1 MWFLLQAGPVFL
13 GMLIANG
20 DERYCEKFM
29 YVIFSIIDLLL
40 RILSYLVS
48 ISSICLCSSKMF
60 FFFLLG
66 LIVNLYYTF
75 TWGSVSFLIVNQV
88 ILANALVKK
97 LLLLEGKTLI
107 K

>member
-48 ISSICLCSSKMF
+48 ISSICLCPSKMF
-60 FFFLLG
+60 FFF
-66 LIVNLYYTF
+66 F
-75 TWGSVSFLIVNQV
+75 FLVGFNC
-88 ILANALVKK
+88 
-97 LLLLEGKTLI
+97 
-107 K
+107 